1 MPELGR
7 IELAI
12 GAVGGH
18 QIINGQ
24 ESHLPVGSTLKDG
37 VFYWGAGPGFLGSY
51 ELRFERPDGAAAAVH
66 VNIQPKTTARPR
78 AN

>member
-12 GAVGGH
+12 GAIRGH

-37 VFYWGAGPGFLGSY
+37 VFYWGAGPGFLGHTNFDLNGRTVP
-51 ELRFERPDGAAAAVH
+51 LRQFTSTSNRRR
-66 VNIQPKTTARPR
+66 QPRRR